1 MRLRTLFA
9 LYLIST
15 AAAIGSP
22 FAIQTVEMARRRA
35 IPVNSEAPLEPAPA
49 QLQAPRGQFQPLPA
63 CQAPDGVEYYKDY
76 RFSAGSDINDR
87 RTFVPDITVQFC
99 AVSQDGTV
107 YLVGSSLAGSSPAG
121 SSDNQSWFRA
131 YTRAGQLKWS
141 MPRDEYCSPPALA
154 RDGTAYF
161 ISMPRTGNTA
171 LTAIDASGNVRW
183 TLATG
188 GFEWNPVPPA
198 IGPDGTVYAYTGVQ
212 SAPEIIAVT
221 PEGKK
226 LWNAS
231 VLSPVSQLV
240 VSPDGTIV
248 VNVPSGHALA
258 FDPQGHELWRF
269 YSGARVINGGIAVA
283 ADGTVYF
290 AAGFLFALDRKGAT
304 KWTFKSERTYTTHDY
319 FDGSPVMAEDGTIY
333 VDSYYHQL
341 YAVTPDGRKKWG
353 VSSTSTSLP
362 GLMLSN
368 DGGLRTEWA
377 WFAVSSGLGTH
388 GWPSPNGD
396 AGNRR
401 SQETNE
407 GGATKD
413 AQ

>member
-1 MRLRTLFA
+1 MRLRILFA

-15 AAAIGSP
+15 VAAIGTP
-22 FAIQTVEMARRRA
+22 LAIQTVEMARRRM

-49 QLQAPRGQFQPLPA
+49 QLEAPRGQFQPIPA

-76 RFSAGSDINDR
+76 HFSSGSDINDR

-99 AVSQDGTV
+99 AVSKDGTV
-107 YLVGSSLAGSSPAG
+107 YLVG

-141 MPRDEYCSPPALA
+141 MPRDEYCSPPALS

-161 ISMPRTGNTA
+161 ISMPRAGNTA
-171 LTAIDASGNVRW
+171 LTAVDAAGNVRW

-188 GFEWNPVPPA
+188 GFEWNPVSPA

-212 SAPEIIAVT
+212 SAPEIIAVS
-221 PEGKK
+221 PEGNK
-226 LWNAS
+226 LWNTS
-231 VLSPVSQLV
+231 VLSQVSQLV

-248 VNVPSGHALA
+248 VNVPAGHVLA

-269 YSGARVINGGIAVA
+269 YSGAQVNNGGIAVA
-283 ADGTVYF
+283 PDGTVYF
-290 AAGFLFALDRKGAT
+290 SAGFLFALDKKGAT

-319 FDGSPVMAEDGTIY
+319 FDGSPIVDEDGTIY
-333 VDSYYHQL
+333 VDSYYHLL
-341 YAVTPDGRKKWG
+341 YAVTPDGRKKWA
-353 VSSTSTSLP
+353 VTSTSTSLP
-362 GLMLSN
+362 GLMLSS

-377 WFAVSSGLGTH
+377 WFAVSSGLATH

-401 SQETNE
+401 SQDTSE
-407 GGATKD
+407 GGAMKK